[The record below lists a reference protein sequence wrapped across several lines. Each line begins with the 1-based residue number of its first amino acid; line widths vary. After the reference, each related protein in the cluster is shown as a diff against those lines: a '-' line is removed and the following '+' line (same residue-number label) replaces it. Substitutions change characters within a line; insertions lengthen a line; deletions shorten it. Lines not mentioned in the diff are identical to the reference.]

1 MDQCDLL
8 VMGGYYG
15 RGRARGVTHFLLGV
29 LDEDA
34 TVVRSVARVGS
45 GYSKQELFELMQ
57 KVTSIPAYL
66 ETNGLFYAR
75 LISICSI

>member
-1 MDQCDLL
+1 
-8 VMGGYYG
+8 MGGYYG

-57 KVTSIPAYL
+57 KVIPI
-66 ETNGLFYAR
+66 T
-75 LISICSI
+75 

>member
-1 MDQCDLL
+1 MALYSNDLMDQCDLL

-29 LDEDA
+29 LDKDA
-34 TVVRSVARVGS
+34 TIVRSVARVGS

-57 KVTSIPAYL
+57 KVISIPTYL
-66 ETNGLFYAR
+66 ETDCLF
-75 LISICSI
+75 

>member
-15 RGRARGVTHFLLGV
+15 SGRARGVTHFLLGV

-57 KVTSIPAYL
+57 KAIPITPQL
-66 ETNGLFYAR
+66 EQTDCSR
-75 LISICSI
+75 LNY